1 LLERVAQFRATAL
14 YAIPAVL
21 TSDATFYLT
30 SVIVLLVLSLQ
41 LTHFWWTSEKD
52 ETITWWMAGSWVFVA
67 ADTLFAIGPWMSQFW
82 TRVVPATLITVAH
95 GLLLLG
101 AQRAAGMKLWFRLV
115 ATAAVVHFA
124 ILANFLYGTAGHNN
138 LRAASNRVFWA
149 GFCLACFY
157 CLRKASRHYWA
168 SPNSPAVIF
177 LVQSVFLTL
186 RLLTA
191 AYLESRGLQQRR
203 PVLIFLDQVDVVL
216 FNGALFISLL
226 LAFLHIRQEAI
237 TSAQVEMQTLSGLL
251 PVCAWC
257 KKVRDDDGYWREI
270 TDYFNRKGKI
280 THGICRPC
288 AVQMEVEG
296 FGSSS

>member
-1 LLERVAQFRATAL
+1 M
-14 YAIPAVL
+14 L

-41 LTHFWWTSEKD
+41 LTHFWWKSD
-52 ETITWWMAGSWVFVA
+52 RDGTITWWMASSWVFVA
-67 ADTLFAIGPWMSQFW
+67 ADSLFAAGTPQSTPFW
-82 TRVVPATLITVAH
+82 TRVVPATLITGAH

-101 AQRAAGMKLWFRLV
+101 AQRAGGMKLRFSVVVV
-115 ATAAVVHFA
+115 AAAVHFA
-124 ILANFLYGTAGHNN
+124 ILADFLYWSPGHNN

-149 GFCLACFY
+149 GFCLACFF

-168 SPNSPAVIF
+168 TLNSPAVIF
-177 LVQSVFLTL
+177 LAQAVFLTL
-186 RLLTA
+186 RLVTA
-191 AYLESRGLQQRR
+191 FYLESRGLQQRQ

-226 LAFLHIRQEAI
+226 LAFLNIRQEAI

-270 TDYFNRKGKI
+270 ADYFNRRGKL
-280 THGICRPC
+280 THGICVSC
-288 AVQMEVEG
+288 ARQLGVKLPG
-296 FGSSS
+296 PSP